1 MISDTTPEVEA
12 MMLALRRAMTPDKR
26 LDLVFDITS
35 LGQSFEIGMLR
46 YQNPGAQ
53 WSTIRRLLARKRYW
67 DQAPQ
72 DARWPEG
79 EIPLGSRPPP
89 LLLRTLERM
98 GIEYVVGG
106 GIAIAPH
113 AEPRLAA
120 DVDISAR
127 CAAGDLLAALG
138 ERYCSVGS
146 ASILSKEE
154 VLKIDFLPKDDCGF
168 WESQLERR
176 VWLRPGS
183 LAGVSL
189 PVWSAEDALLAKL
202 RWPKVEYW
210 RDVLSI
216 VNVQEE
222 RLDWRYLEAWAP
234 QLGVADLLVKL
245 PRYS

>member
-1 MISDTTPEVEA
+1 M
-12 MMLALRRAMTPDKR
+12 
-26 LDLVFDITS
+26 
-35 LGQSFEIGMLR
+35 
-46 YQNPGAQ
+46 
-53 WSTIRRLLARKRYW
+53 
-67 DQAPQ
+67 
-72 DARWPEG
+72 
-79 EIPLGSRPPP
+79 
-89 LLLRTLERM
+89 
-98 GIEYVVGG
+98 
-106 GIAIAPH
+106 
-113 AEPRLAA
+113 
-120 DVDISAR
+120 
-127 CAAGDLLAALG
+127 AALG

-216 VNVQEE
+216 VNSED
-222 RLDWRYLEAWAP
+222 LTEAMVVP
-234 QLGVADLLVKL
+234 EDQ
-245 PRYS
+245 